1 MSRIDQVNEVL
12 RKEIAQFVGANIK
25 MENGMITVLDV
36 DCSPD
41 FKNAK
46 VYVSV
51 LPDNQ
56 FGTALKSLRK
66 NNSAL
71 NSFLRRNLKLRK
83 IPKIDWV
90 IDPIEKE
97 ASVIERILNEIENEE
112 K

>member
-1 MSRIDQVNEVL
+1 MSRIDQINELL
-12 RKEIAQFVGANIK
+12 RKEVAQFVGNNTK

-41 FKNAK
+41 LKNAK
-46 VYVSV
+46 VFVSV

-56 FGTALKSLRK
+56 FGTALKNLRK

-71 NSFLRRNLKLRK
+71 NSFLKRNIKLRK
-83 IPKIDWV
+83 VPRIVWV

-97 ASVIERILNEIENEE
+97 ASVIERLLNEIENEE